1 MCQKHAVEIFVEAK
15 KSWGDDDDDDD
26 DDSQNNILD
35 LLGSI
40 PVASASDRV

>member
-26 DDSQNNILD
+26 DSQNNILD
-35 LLGSI
+35 YLLGSI